1 MFTLLLLGL
10 IALAGMANCIAM
22 MAGLRLDAELTEQAV
37 REYDEE
43 RRANERL

>member
-1 MFTLLLLGL
+1 MVALLMLGL
-10 IALAGMANCIAM
+10 IALASMTSCIAM
-22 MAGLRLDAELTEQAV
+22 MTELRLDAELTEQAV